1 MYILKN
7 VYNLCSLLKK
17 NPNPQTIL
25 SLTTLIKYG
34 IYSLN
39 KFNNYENALF
49 FSKKRVDILT
59 HFTAP
64 NPLKIDFVHTIC
76 KVSRSMSI
84 FVKTPSKVWRVR
96 SFSADLSYQVFKV
109 WKQQSE
115 AKCGKFCLVV
125 STKLSP
131 SSRW

>member
-1 MYILKN
+1 MRLNFQCIFCRMSIIN
-7 VYNLCSLLKK
+7 VACKK
-17 NPNPQTIL
+17 KKPNPQTIL

-49 FSKKRVDILT
+49 FSKKRVDMLT
-59 HFTAP
+59 HFPAP

-84 FVKTPSKVWRVR
+84 FVKTPSNV
-96 SFSADLSYQVFKV
+96 
-109 WKQQSE
+109 
-115 AKCGKFCLVV
+115 
-125 STKLSP
+125 
-131 SSRW
+131 